1 MYTYWKNGGTY
12 QPAKNDSLLSIYASH
27 VLIMEHPV
35 SNHLD
40 WSVLV

>member
-1 MYTYWKNGGTY
+1 MVEPTN
-12 QPAKNDSLLSIYASH
+12 QLRMIHCSASH

-40 WSVLV
+40 